1 MVERPRGTNDWGPE
15 DMAKRRFVESR
26 FIQLAESFGFREVS
40 VPTFE
45 SLELFTAKSGPG
57 IVRELYAFKDQGG
70 RDLALR
76 PELTASILRFYVSSL
91 RSLPK
96 PLKLYTAGNAFRY
109 EEPQKGRYR
118 EFYQLNAEIIGG
130 APLPSDTEAL
140 ALAIGTMRAIGL
152 KQVKARIGNIGILR
166 SFLPFSPAD
175 QSVVLHSLDKRNFP
189 MLDAELARLG
199 RTDLSTPLRKLVE
212 LSGDASIL
220 NDAAKV
226 LGGASKEG
234 LDYLRDLAGFL
245 DDYGISRSDYAF
257 DMGVV
262 RGLDYYTGMVFEID
276 SPNLG
281 AEKQVGGGGSYRLA
295 EIFGGEPVAQTGFA
309 LGLDRL
315 VMAAEA
321 EGTIEAPRPLDA
333 YVVPVGDTARKKAI
347 QILTSLRAA
356 GLGADIDLIG
366 RGPSKNLDYANAIG
380 ARFAVLLGERELKQ
394 GRATVREMATG
405 VQREVALDDLV
416 DTVRNA

>member
-1 MVERPRGTNDWGPE
+1 MVARWLCAPMSLERPRGTNDWGPD

-40 VPTFE
+40 TPTFE
-45 SLELFTAKSGPG
+45 SLDLFTAKSGPG

-166 SFLPFSPAD
+166 SFLPFSPAA
-175 QSVVLHSLDKRNFP
+175 QSVVLHSLDKRHFP

-262 RGLDYYTGMVFEID
+262 RGLDYYTGMVFVFFQAKDGIRD
-276 SPNLG
+276 
-281 AEKQVGGGGSYRLA
+281 
-295 EIFGGEPVAQTGFA
+295 
-309 LGLDRL
+309 
-315 VMAAEA
+315 
-321 EGTIEAPRPLDA
+321 
-333 YVVPVGDTARKKAI
+333 
-347 QILTSLRAA
+347 LT
-356 GLGADIDLIG
+356 
-366 RGPSKNLDYANAIG
+366 
-380 ARFAVLLGERELKQ
+380 V
-394 GRATVREMATG
+394 TG
-405 VQREVALDDLV
+405 VQTCALPI
-416 DTVRNA
+416 